1 VLLGTNAGHAWFPF
15 DGALPHGFCLWVRE
29 GYGIQIAA
37 GKAFEEAIV
46 PMPEKDA
53 DSPAAALQSAPLPS
67 LLRRPQFFAYWS
79 GGLVSNVGTWLQNVT
94 ASVLIL
100 DLTHK
105 PVMVGVLNFATFA
118 PIFALSMFGGMLSDR
133 FDRRLVVIVSQG
145 FSMAVAAVITVL
157 TVTKAINATS
167 LICLATLLG
176 CSYAVA
182 KPALAALLP
191 ALVERGEIAHA
202 TAVNTLQFNI
212 GQVAGSALSAAV
224 LAFGSYSLAFVL
236 NTMSFAG
243 PIVSMILLRRVRMPA
258 RASKLEMRGSG
269 RAGLRLLLN
278 SPAMVTILVAVALSN
293 ASVEALRTTAPELVN
308 LMPGLTASSA
318 GVLVTAYA
326 AGATV
331 GLLSFGWVSRHVSP
345 GRVITAA
352 FAMQAAG
359 VLATA
364 AVNSLIP
371 AAVFALP
378 IGLGFS
384 LNIPVLSAQLQNMS
398 TEEFRG
404 RVMSLFSM
412 AHLGIRPLFSL
423 TAGALATVIDARA
436 ALALFAVFPIVAV
449 VLVRRWSADGAGHG
463 PPRDPAGSIEPVRDN
478 ERSEDGTPV

>member
-1 VLLGTNAGHAWFPF
+1 
-15 DGALPHGFCLWVRE
+15 
-29 GYGIQIAA
+29 
-37 GKAFEEAIV
+37 
-46 PMPEKDA
+46 MPEHDA
-53 DSPAAALQSAPLPS
+53 NPVAAAPPSAPLPS

-100 DLTHK
+100 ELTHR

-118 PIFALSMFGGMLSDR
+118 PIFALSMLGGMLSDR

-157 TVTKAINATS
+157 TMTNTINATS

-176 CSYAVA
+176 CSYAIA

-191 ALVERGEIAHA
+191 ALVERDEIAHA

-212 GQVAGSALSAAV
+212 GQVAGSALSALALAV
-224 LAFGSYSLAFVL
+224 GSYSLAFAL
-236 NTMSFAG
+236 NTISFAG
-243 PIVSMILLRRVRMPA
+243 PIVSMIVLRRVRMPA
-258 RASKLEMRGSG
+258 RASKLDMRGSG
-269 RAGLRLLLN
+269 RAGLKLLLN
-278 SPAMVTILVAVALSN
+278 SPTMASILVAVALSN
-293 ASVEALRTTAPELVN
+293 ASVEALRTTAPELVDR
-308 LMPGLTASSA
+308 MPGLSASSA

-326 AGATV
+326 VGATI
-331 GLLSFGWVSRHVSP
+331 GLLSFSWVSRHVSP

-352 FAMQAAG
+352 FAMQAVG

-364 AVNSLIP
+364 AADSLIP

-384 LNIPVLSAQLQNMS
+384 LNIPVLSAQLQHMS

-412 AHLGIRPLFSL
+412 AHLGIRPIFSL
-423 TAGALATVIDARA
+423 TAGALATVMDARA

-449 VLVRRWSADGAGHG
+449 VLVGRRGGDAVDGGR
-463 PPRDPAGSIEPVRDN
+463 PRDPAGRVDAVRH
-478 ERSEDGTPV
+478 EQHSEDGTPV